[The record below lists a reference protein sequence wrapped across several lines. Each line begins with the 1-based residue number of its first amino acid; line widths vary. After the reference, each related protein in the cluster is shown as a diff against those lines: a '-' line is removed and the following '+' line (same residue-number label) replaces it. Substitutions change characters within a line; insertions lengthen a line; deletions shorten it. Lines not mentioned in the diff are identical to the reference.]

1 MFSSDPKET
10 FAPSPG
16 SAATSWT
23 PEMADLTDAIV
34 INFAP
39 GSKVGFAF
47 AHLLRNE
54 RNGAKPGLV
63 VGVSSAASRPFVEG
77 TGLYDAVAQ
86 TDEDP
91 VSTLERVRQEG
102 KAKPD
107 VKIVVCDFGG
117 RAGSALRWVQALRQG
132 REQNDLVYLG
142 IGSEIA
148 EGFGAE
154 AAENMKAVAAAGL
167 VTVSADDMLTRAV
180 EKVGPRAFYEG
191 LDASWEG
198 MRSAGIKGFKVRWG
212 EGMEDVIK
220 GWDSLARGEVG
231 SDEGLAFKI

>member
-1 MFSSDPKET
+1 MKISET
-10 FAPSPG
+10 RREVFIPP
-16 SAATSWT
+16 
-23 PEMADLTDAIV
+23 L
-34 INFAP
+34 FR
-39 GSKVGFAF
+39 AF
-47 AHLLRNE
+47 ADPFRRCRHVSRRQNE
-54 RNGAKPGLV
+54 V
-63 VGVSSAASRPFVEG
+63 VEFSRK
-77 TGLYDAVAQ
+77 T
-86 TDEDP
+86 
-91 VSTLERVRQEG
+91 
-102 KAKPD
+102 